1 MKHTIVILS
10 LALAMGFAAF
20 AQAPATQQHKVEKL
34 SNQHLLALIT
44 SARTP
49 SEHLRIARY
58 YEAKAQEY
66 LAQSR
71 DHEEQAE
78 AYKKNPVTSNSK
90 FAVSTVDHC
99 EYFAQT
105 YKDMAAKMQDLAQM
119 HEQMARDA
127 EKK

>member
-34 SNQHLLALIT
+34 SNQQLLALIT
-44 SARTP
+44 AARTP

-58 YEAKAQEY
+58 YEATAQEY

-78 AYKKNPVTSNSK
+78 AYKRNPVTSNSK
-90 FAVSTVDHC
+90 FAAGTVDHC

>member
-10 LALAMGFAAF
+10 LAFAMGLAAF

-34 SNQHLLALIT
+34 SNQQLLALIT

-78 AYKKNPVTSNSK
+78 AYKRNPVTSNSK
-90 FAVSTVDHC
+90 FAAGTVDHC

>member
-34 SNQHLLALIT
+34 SNQQLLALIT

-90 FAVSTVDHC
+90 FAAGTVDHC